1 MNRLNERSSE
11 VLTFQPTIYKI
22 IPNFKK
28 IKLCKVA
35 DQEKNYLSRIARAK
49 KIKEEK
55 EKLLNP
61 DYSKLSI
68 I

>member
-1 MNRLNERSSE
+1 MNRLNERSSD
-11 VLTFQPTIYKI
+11 VLTFQPTISKI
-22 IPNFKK
+22 LPNFKK
-28 IKLCKVA
+28 IKLSKVA
-35 DQEKNYLSRIARAK
+35 EQEKNYLSRIARAK

-61 DYSKLSI
+61 DYSNLGI